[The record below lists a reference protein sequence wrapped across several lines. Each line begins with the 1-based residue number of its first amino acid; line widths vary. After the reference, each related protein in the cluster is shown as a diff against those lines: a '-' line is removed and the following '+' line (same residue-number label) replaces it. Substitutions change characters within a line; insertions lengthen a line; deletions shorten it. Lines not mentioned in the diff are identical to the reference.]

1 MFCGLE
7 KDSTRKVIEWAL
19 TKQVLAEVLVQA
31 VISLYEGLRKKSELD
46 QGQQTNLGYGLVC
59 IKDLCYRH

>member
-1 MFCGLE
+1 M
-7 KDSTRKVIEWAL
+7 EWAL
-19 TKQVLAEVLVQA
+19 TKQELAEVLVQA